1 MKSASFAPARVMTRL
16 ELESL
21 QSLPCGCV
29 SAAYRAL
36 PWAMELVRLEAKGPY
51 CLHGEHAAGRL
62 LGFGEAPDDDDEELV
77 DAPAQRLS

>member
-1 MKSASFAPARVMTRL
+1 MKPSSFAPGRIATRL

-36 PWAMELVRLEAKGPY
+36 PWSVEMVRLEAKGPH
-51 CLHGEHAAGRL
+51 CVHIDHAAGRL
-62 LGFGEAPDDDDEELV
+62 LGFGETLDEE
-77 DAPAQRLS
+77 DADAQAPTQRLS